1 MAKTLWLM
9 CGVPGVG
16 KSWFAKNILMRPG
29 WIYISRDE
37 IRFSIVKNEEEYFSH
52 EKEVFRKF
60 AERIAAALI
69 WDTDDVVADATHLNW
84 GSRRKLMGALKQY
97 AFMENVQIIPVVV
110 TASLKTILARNQL
123 RNGRERV
130 PEDVIK
136 RMLGHMNDPKNDPY
150 KYTAIMRVTNE
161 QEIKEVLNYD

>member
-130 PEDVIK
+130 PEDVII
-136 RMLGHMNDPKNDPY
+136 RMLKSMSNPEKDPY